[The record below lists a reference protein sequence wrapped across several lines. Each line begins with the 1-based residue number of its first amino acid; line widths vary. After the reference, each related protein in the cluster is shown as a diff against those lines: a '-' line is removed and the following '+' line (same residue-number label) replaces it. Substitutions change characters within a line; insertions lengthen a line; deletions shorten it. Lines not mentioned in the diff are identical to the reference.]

1 MNIGLKLLVTCIAIA
16 AIAGTSS
23 ALFLS
28 VLDLVTSIRVQHIEL
43 LLLLPLAGLL
53 ITYIYKRW
61 DNEKDGIGPKS
72 FLLILFGTWITHLFG
87 GSAGREG
94 TAVQMGKSVAH
105 QWKYWD
111 AWWKDQGEFLSMLG
125 ISAGF
130 AAVFGTPLAGAVYAI
145 EHGRR
150 NKHTPPLQIIAA
162 AFTAVAA
169 DLVCSLWGIEHTI
182 YQVNPFTDW
191 SLIAVV
197 FFFLLGVFFMQVA
210 YIYRALLNHFKET
223 LNYFF
228 KNSYVAIFIA
238 AILIVFTVLMLN
250 DTRHIGLGIPYIQS
264 AFHTASPIQDGW
276 IKLLLTALTIA
287 AGFKG
292 GEVTP
297 LFYIGA
303 TIGSTAS
310 LFFPVDISVLAS
322 IGFILVFAAV
332 SQVPI
337 ACFLLAIELFGFQG
351 ALPVGVAL
359 MAVAGLQFEIRNS

>member
-1 MNIGLKLLVTCIAIA
+1 MNIGLKLLITCIAIA
-16 AIAGTSS
+16 ALAGSAS
-23 ALFLS
+23 ALFLA
-28 VLDLVTSIRVQHIEL
+28 VLDWVTNTREQHVEL

-61 DNEKDGIGPKS
+61 DNEKEGIGPKS

-105 QWKYWD
+105 QWKSWD

-130 AAVFGTPLAGAVYAI
+130 ASVFGTPLAGAVYAI

-162 AFTAVAA
+162 VFTAVAA
-169 DLVCSLWGIEHTI
+169 DLVCGLWGIEHTV
-182 YQVNPFTDW
+182 YNVQPFTDW

-197 FFFLLGVFFMQVA
+197 FFFLLGVFFIQVA
-210 YIYRALLNHFKET
+210 YIYRSILGYFKET
-223 LNYFF
+223 INYFF
-228 KNSYVAIFIA
+228 KNNYVAIFIA
-238 AILIVFTVLMLN
+238 GILIVFTVFMLN
-250 DTRHIGLGIPYIQS
+250 DTRHIGLGVPYIQS
-264 AFHTASPIQDGW
+264 AFQTASPMQDGW
-276 IKLLLTALTIA
+276 IKLLLTAFTLA

-303 TIGSTAS
+303 TIGSAAS
-310 LFFPVDISVLAS
+310 IFFPVEISVLAS

-332 SQVPI
+332 SQAPI
-337 ACFLLAIELFGFQG
+337 ACFLLAIELFGFEG

-359 MAVAGLQFEIRNS
+359 MAVSSLGDPTPNP